1 MSELFARRLSGKPI
15 VGIDGTDYGT
25 LATITMDPE
34 SGSLRDLVVVSDS
47 GPSSVITSLS
57 DDDGRLRIPVSNIE
71 TVNDRIVVR
80 SDG

>member
-15 VGIDGTDYGT
+15 VGIGGTDYGR
-25 LATITMDPE
+25 
-34 SGSLRDLVVVSDS
+34 SLPSRWILNPAPSLDLVVGSDS

-80 SDG
+80 SDS

>member
-34 SGSLRDLVVVSDS
+34 SGSSAI
-47 GPSSVITSLS
+47 SSSTPTAA
-57 DDDGRLRIPVSNIE
+57 RRP
-71 TVNDRIVVR
+71 
-80 SDG
+80 

>member
-1 MSELFARRLSGKPI
+1 
-15 VGIDGTDYGT
+15 
-25 LATITMDPE
+25 MDPE
-34 SGSLRDLVVVSDS
+34 SGSLRDLVVDSDS